1 MNRQSLAGILLILS
15 AAMLWGTTG
24 TAQTFAPLTLSS
36 YWVGSMRLLVAG
48 VFFLLWMG
56 LSSAGELRLSR
67 LRQLPWT
74 AIVLAAV
81 GMAVYNL
88 AFFAGIRA
96 TSVALGTALALG
108 SGPIWAGVLQVVLT
122 RQRPSG
128 RWWMAVSICVIGLT
142 LTTLG
147 SQGGIR
153 LPMAGVALCLLSGLS
168 YAVYAMATKYIV
180 ATTSPGLATAS
191 VFTLAALIA
200 LPAAAL
206 LAGKPLVSTSD
217 VAVMLWLGV
226 VATGI
231 AYLLFSAGLRWVSSA
246 TGVALALAE
255 PIVAVILA
263 VLIVGERPAPISYVG
278 LVLMFAGLSVLV
290 RSEIFDRRRV
300 PADA

>member
-1 MNRQSLAGILLILS
+1 MNRQSLAGVLLILS

-56 LSSAGELRLSR
+56 LSSAGELRPSR
-67 LRQLPWT
+67 LRRLPWA
-74 AIVLAAV
+74 AIVMAAV

-108 SGPIWAGVLQVVLT
+108 SGPIWAGVLQLVLT

-128 RWWMAVSICVIGLT
+128 RWWMAVSICVVGLT

-168 YAVYAMATKYIV
+168 YAVYAMATKHIV

-231 AYLLFSAGLRWVSSA
+231 AYLLFSTGLRWVSSA

-255 PIVAVILA
+255 PIAAVILA
-263 VLIVGERPAPISYVG
+263 VLIVGERPAPISFVG

-290 RSEIFDRRRV
+290 RSEILDHRSASAEV
-300 PADA
+300 

>member
-1 MNRQSLAGILLILS
+1 MNKQSLAGIVLILS

-48 VFFLLWMG
+48 VFFVVWMG
-56 LSSAGELRLSR
+56 LSSAGELRPTR

-74 AIVLAAV
+74 SIVLAAV

-108 SGPIWAGVLQVVLT
+108 SGPIWAGILQVVLT

-128 RWWMAVSICVIGLT
+128 RWWLAVSICVVGLT

-147 SQGGIR
+147 SQGEIR
-153 LPMAGVALCLLSGLS
+153 FPMAGVALCLLSGLS
-168 YAVYAMATKYIV
+168 YAVYAMATKHIV

-206 LAGKPLVSTSD
+206 LAGKPLMSTSD

-255 PIVAVILA
+255 PIAAVILA
-263 VLIVGERPAPISYVG
+263 VLIVGERPAPVSFVG
-278 LVLMFAGLSVLV
+278 LVLIFAGLSVLV
-290 RSEIFDRRRV
+290 RSEISDNRS
-300 PADA
+300 AST

>member
-1 MNRQSLAGILLILS
+1 
-15 AAMLWGTTG
+15 MLWGTTG

-48 VFFLLWMG
+48 VFFLLWMA
-56 LSSAGELRLSR
+56 LSSAGELRPSR
-67 LRQLPWT
+67 LRVLPWM
-74 AIVLAAV
+74 AIVMAALA
-81 GMAVYNL
+81 MATYNL
-88 AFFAGIRA
+88 AFFAGVRA

-108 SGPIWAGVLQVVLT
+108 SGPVWAGFLQIVIT

-128 RWWMAVSICVIGLT
+128 MWWLALSICVSGLT

-147 SQGGIR
+147 SQGGVN
-153 LPMAGVALCLLSGLS
+153 LPKAGVALCLLSGLS
-168 YAVYAMATKYIV
+168 YAVYALATKHIV

-217 VAVMLWLGV
+217 IAVVLWLGV

-255 PIVAVILA
+255 PIAAVILA
-263 VLIVGERPAPISYVG
+263 VLIVGERPAPISFMG
-278 LVLMFAGLSVLV
+278 LMLMFAGLSVLV
-290 RSEIFDRRRV
+290 RSEISDRR
-300 PADA
+300 PAPAGA

>member
-1 MNRQSLAGILLILS
+1 MKTQSLAGILLVLS
-15 AAMLWGTTG
+15 AAILWGTTG

-56 LSSAGELRLSR
+56 LSSAGELRPSR
-67 LRQLPWT
+67 LCLLPWT
-74 AIVLAAV
+74 AIILAALA
-81 GMAVYNL
+81 MATYNL

-108 SGPIWAGVLQVVLT
+108 SGPIWAGFLQVAVT
-122 RQRPSG
+122 RQRPLG
-128 RWWMAVSICVIGLT
+128 KWWLAVSICVAGLV

-147 SQGGIR
+147 SQGGIS
-153 LPMAGVALCLLSGLS
+153 LPLAGVALCLLSGFS
-168 YAVYAMATKYIV
+168 YAVYAMATKHIV

-191 VFTLAALIA
+191 VFTLAALFA
-200 LPAAAL
+200 LPVAGL
-206 LAGKPLVSTSD
+206 LAGKPVVSTSD

-255 PIVAVILA
+255 PIAAVILA
-263 VLIVGERPAPISYVG
+263 VLIVGERPAPISYAG
-278 LVLMFAGLSVLV
+278 LLLMFAGLSVLV
-290 RSEIFDRRRV
+290 RSEIMDKPPV
-300 PADA
+300 SV

>member
-1 MNRQSLAGILLILS
+1 MKRQSLAGVLLILS

-48 VFFLLWMG
+48 AFFLLWMG
-56 LSSAGELRLSR
+56 LSSVDELRPSR
-67 LRQLPWT
+67 LRQLPWQ
-74 AIVLAAV
+74 AIIIAAI

-108 SGPIWAGVLQVVLT
+108 SGPIWAGFLQLAVT
-122 RQRPSG
+122 RQRPSR
-128 RWWMAVSICVIGLT
+128 RWWLAVSICVVGLA

-147 SQGGIR
+147 SQGSMS
-153 LPMAGVALCLLSGLS
+153 LPLAGFALCLLSGLS
-168 YAVYAMATKYIV
+168 YAVYALATKHIV

-200 LPAAAL
+200 LPVAAL
-206 LAGKPLVSTSD
+206 LAGKPVVSTSD
-217 VAVMLWLGV
+217 IAVMLWLGV
-226 VATGI
+226 VATGV

-255 PIVAVILA
+255 PIAAVILA
-263 VLIVGERPAPISYVG
+263 VLIVGERPGPISLSG
-278 LVLMFAGLSVLV
+278 LLLMFVGLSVLI
-290 RSEIFDRRRV
+290 RSEISDKTPLTARS
-300 PADA
+300 

>member
-1 MNRQSLAGILLILS
+1 
-15 AAMLWGTTG
+15 MLWGTTG

-56 LSSAGELRLSR
+56 LSSAGELRPSR
-67 LRQLPWT
+67 LRRLPWT
-74 AIVLAAV
+74 AIVMAAM

-108 SGPIWAGVLQVVLT
+108 SGPVRAGLMQVVVT

-128 RWWMAVSICVIGLT
+128 RWWMAVSICVVGLT

-153 LPMAGVALCLLSGLS
+153 LPLTGVVLCLLSGLS
-168 YAVYAMATKYIV
+168 YAVYALATKHIV

-200 LPAAAL
+200 LPVAAL
-206 LAGKPLVSTSD
+206 LAGKPVVTTGD
-217 VAVMLWLGV
+217 FAVMLWLGV

-255 PIVAVILA
+255 PIAAVILA
-263 VLIVGERPAPISYVG
+263 VLIVGERPAPISFIG
-278 LVLMFAGLSVLV
+278 LILMFAGLSVLV
-290 RSEIFDRRRV
+290 RSEISDKQPV
-300 PADA
+300 SAQT